1 MIRSRYC
8 NEHGVLWAVARTR
21 SCCYQASFCGY
32 SKEAHQAIAGL
43 ACVAGRGVLQV
54 WLMAER
60 WPKAPLCVAVAHGRC
75 STQHTLTARPLLAT
89 CWVRGV
95 LSISCC
101 SSFPLS
107 IRHLVFAV
115 HIRRR
120 LSLSYATAGDIGD
133 TAYLE
138 AAHLELPDSAL
149 LLRRASYLSLLLYVQ
164 QRNLWS
170 SCHWEPIILVNTC
183 KLPRRWP

>member
-1 MIRSRYC
+1 MAQ
-8 NEHGVLWAVARTR
+8 GAPLR
-21 SCCYQASFCGY
+21 SC
-32 SKEAHQAIAGL
+32 
-43 ACVAGRGVLQV
+43 R
-54 WLMAER
+54 
-60 WPKAPLCVAVAHGRC
+60 
-75 STQHTLTARPLLAT
+75 ARPVFDTTYTDCSPTAWDVLG
-89 CWVRGV
+89 VRRV
-95 LSISCC
+95 ACILS

-107 IRHLVFAV
+107 IRHLIFAV

-120 LSLSYATAGDIGD
+120 LSLWYATAGDIGD